1 MAAYLVTSAAPPRL
15 RRLGESHVR
24 AREQLYIGGK
34 WVAPS
39 GRGSIGVIDAAT
51 EETIGRIPSGNEED
65 VDRAVQ
71 AAARAFPG
79 WSATPVAERARWLER
94 LKEGLAAR
102 AEEIATTISAEVGS
116 PIAMAR
122 TIQAGLPVAVTGSYP
137 AIAREFPFEE
147 RIGNSVVV
155 REPVGVVAAITP
167 WNYPL
172 HQAMGKVAPALA
184 AGCTVVLKPS
194 EVAPLSAFILADVVH
209 EAGLPAGVFNL
220 VTGLGPPFG
229 ETLVRHPRVDMISLT
244 GSTAA
249 GRRVAEL
256 AAGTIKRVALE
267 LGGKSASV
275 ILEDADFDKA
285 VGVSVSNAFL
295 NGGQTCSAWTRML
308 VPRKRQDQ
316 ALEIAKRAAAKFKP
330 GDPRAPETRLGPLA
344 SAQQRER
351 VRKYIR
357 AGIEEGALLTLGG
370 PDAPEGLP
378 KGYYVKPTIFAGVK
392 PAMTIAREEIFGP
405 VLSILPYEDDDDA
418 VRIANDSMYGLAGG
432 VWSGDPARAERVARR
447 LRTGQVDV
455 NGGRFNPLAPFGGFK
470 QSGRGR
476 ELGKF
481 GLEEFLET
489 KSLQF

>member
-1 MAAYLVTSAAPPRL
+1 M
-15 RRLGESHVR
+15 R

-39 GRGSIGVIDAAT
+39 GRGSIEVIDAAT
-51 EETIGRIPSGNEED
+51 EEPIGSVPRGDEED

-71 AAARAFPG
+71 AAARAFES

-102 AEEIATTISAEVGS
+102 AEEIATTVCGEVGS

-122 TIQAGLPVAVTGSYP
+122 TVQAGLPVSVTGSFP

-147 RIGNSVVV
+147 RIGNSMVV
-155 REPVGVVAAITP
+155 REAVGVVAAITP
-167 WNYPL
+167 WDYPL

-194 EVAPLSAFILADVVH
+194 EVAPLTAFILADVVH
-209 EAGLPAGVFNL
+209 EAGLPPGVFNL

-229 ETLVRHPRVDMISLT
+229 EALVRHPRVDMISLT

-275 ILEDADFDKA
+275 ILDDADFDKA

-295 NGGQTCSAWTRML
+295 NAGQTCSAWTRML
-308 VPRKRQDQ
+308 VPRKRQEQ
-316 ALEIAKRAAAKFKP
+316 ALEIAKRAAAKVKP

-357 AGIEEGALLTLGG
+357 AGIEEGARLALGG

-378 KGYYVKPTIFAGVK
+378 KGYYVKPTIFAEVK

-405 VLSILPYEDDDDA
+405 VLSVIPYEDDDDA
-418 VRIANDSMYGLAGG
+418 VRIANDSTYGLAGG
-432 VWSGDPARAERVARR
+432 VWSGDAARAERVARR
-447 LRTGQVDV
+447 LRTGQVDL

>member
-1 MAAYLVTSAAPPRL
+1 MMRSQ
-15 RRLGESHVR
+15 
-24 AREQLYIGGK
+24 EQLYIGGK

-39 GRGSIGVIDAAT
+39 GRGNIDVIDAAT
-51 EETIGRIPSGNEED
+51 EEPVGRIPDGNEDD
-65 VDRAVQ
+65 VDRAVK
-71 AAARAFPG
+71 AAAAALG
-79 WSATPVAERARWLER
+79 DWAATPPAERARFLDR
-94 LKEGLAAR
+94 IKEGLAAR
-102 AEEIATTISAEVGS
+102 AEEIATIISAEVGS
-116 PIAMAR
+116 PITMAKAV
-122 TIQAGLPVAVTGSYP
+122 QAALPVTVTGSY
-137 AIAREFPFEE
+137 ARIAREFPFEE
-147 RIGNSVVV
+147 RIGNSLVV

-194 EVAPLSAFILADVVH
+194 EVAPLSAFILAEVVH
-209 EAGLPAGVFNL
+209 EAGLPPGVFNL

-229 ETLVRHPRVDMISLT
+229 EMLVRNPGVDMISLT
-244 GSTAA
+244 GSTRA

-256 AAGTIKRVALE
+256 AAPSVKRVALE
-267 LGGKSASV
+267 LGGKSATV

-316 ALEIAKRAAAKFKP
+316 ALEIARRTAAKFKP
-330 GDPRAPETRLGPLA
+330 GDPRSAETRLGPLA

-357 AGIEEGALLTLGG
+357 TGIEEGAQLVVGG

-378 KGYYVKPTIFAGVK
+378 RGYYVKPTIFAEVK
-392 PAMTIAREEIFGP
+392 PEMTIAREEIFGP
-405 VLSILPYEDDDDA
+405 VISVLAYEDEDDA
-418 VRIANDSMYGLAGG
+418 VRIANDTIYGLAGG
-432 VWSGDPARAERVARR
+432 VWSSDASRAERVARR
-447 LRTGQVDV
+447 LRTGQVDI

-481 GLEEFLET
+481 GLEEFLEI
-489 KSLQF
+489 KSMQF

>member
-1 MAAYLVTSAAPPRL
+1 M
-15 RRLGESHVR
+15 R

-39 GRGSIGVIDAAT
+39 GRGSIDVIDAAT
-51 EETIGRIPSGNEED
+51 EEVVGRIPSGNEED

-71 AAARAFPG
+71 AAARAFES
-79 WSATPVAERARWLER
+79 WAATPVAERARWLER

-102 AEEIATTISAEVGS
+102 AEEIASTISAEVGT
-116 PIAMAR
+116 PITVAK
-122 TIQAGLPVAVTGSYP
+122 TVQAGLPISVTGSYP
-137 AIAREFPFEE
+137 AIVREFPFEE

-209 EAGLPAGVFNL
+209 EAGLPPGVFNL

-229 ETLVRHPRVDMISLT
+229 EMLVRHPKVDMISLT

-256 AAGTIKRVALE
+256 AAASVKRVALE
-267 LGGKSASV
+267 LGGKSAAV
-275 ILEDADFDKA
+275 ILE
-285 VGVSVSNAFL
+285 
-295 NGGQTCSAWTRML
+295 
-308 VPRKRQDQ
+308 
-316 ALEIAKRAAAKFKP
+316 IATRAAAKFKP
-330 GDPRAPETRLGPLA
+330 GDPRSPDTRLGPLA

-357 AGIEEGALLTLGG
+357 AGVEQGAQLVTGG
-370 PDAPEGLP
+370 PEAPAGLP
-378 KGYYVKPTIFAGVK
+378 KGYYVQPTIFAGVK
-392 PAMTIAREEIFGP
+392 PEMTIAREEIFGP
-405 VLSILPYEDDDDA
+405 VLSVLPYEDDDDA

-432 VWSGDPARAERVARR
+432 VWSGNPSRAEGIARR
-447 LRTGQVDV
+447 LRTGQVDI

-481 GLEEFLET
+481 GLEEFLEV

>member
-1 MAAYLVTSAAPPRL
+1 MEAMMR
-15 RRLGESHVR
+15 SH
-24 AREQLYIGGK
+24 EQLYIGGK

-39 GRGSIGVIDAAT
+39 GRGSVDVIDAAT
-51 EETIGRIPSGNEED
+51 EEPVGRIPDGNEED
-65 VDRAVQ
+65 VDRAVK
-71 AAARAFPG
+71 AASAALPG
-79 WSATPVAERARWLER
+79 WAATPPAERARFLDR
-94 LKEGLAAR
+94 IKEGLAAR

-116 PIAMAR
+116 PITMAKAV
-122 TIQAGLPVAVTGSYP
+122 QAALPVTVTGSF
-137 AIAREFPFEE
+137 AALAREFPFEE
-147 RIGNSVVV
+147 RIGNSLVV

-194 EVAPLSAFILADVVH
+194 EVAPLSAFILAEIVH
-209 EAGLPAGVFNL
+209 QAGLPAGVFNL
-220 VTGLGPPFG
+220 ITGNGPPFG
-229 ETLVRHPRVDMISLT
+229 EMLVRHPRVDMISLT
-244 GSTAA
+244 GSTRA

-256 AAGTIKRVALE
+256 AAPSVKRVALE
-267 LGGKSASV
+267 LGGKSATV

-316 ALEIAKRAAAKFKP
+316 ALEIAKRSAAKFKP
-330 GDPRAPETRLGPLA
+330 GDPRSAETRLGPLA

-357 AGIEEGALLTLGG
+357 TGIEEGAEVVVGG

-392 PAMTIAREEIFGP
+392 PEMTIAREEIFGP
-405 VLSILPYEDDDDA
+405 VISVLAYEDEDDA
-418 VRIANDSMYGLAGG
+418 VRIANDTIYGLAGG
-432 VWSGDPARAERVARR
+432 VWSADASRAERIARR
-447 LRTGQVDV
+447 LRTGQVDI

-481 GLEEFLET
+481 GLEEFVET
-489 KSLQF
+489 KSMQF

>member
-1 MAAYLVTSAAPPRL
+1 MMRSQ
-15 RRLGESHVR
+15 
-24 AREQLYIGGK
+24 EQLYIGGK
-34 WVAPS
+34 WVPPS
-39 GRGSIGVIDAAT
+39 GRGTIDVIDAAT
-51 EETIGRIPSGNEED
+51 EEPIGRIPDGNEED
-65 VDRAVQ
+65 VDRAVK
-71 AAARAFPG
+71 AASAALPG
-79 WSATPVAERARWLER
+79 WAATPPAERARFLDR
-94 LKEGLAAR
+94 IKEGLAAR

-116 PIAMAR
+116 PITMAKAV
-122 TIQAGLPVAVTGSYP
+122 QAALPVTVTGSF
-137 AIAREFPFEE
+137 AALAREFPFEE
-147 RIGNSVVV
+147 RIGNSLVV

-194 EVAPLSAFILADVVH
+194 EVAPLSAFILAEIVH
-209 EAGLPAGVFNL
+209 AAGVPAGVFNL

-229 ETLVRHPRVDMISLT
+229 EMLVQHPLVDMISLT
-244 GSTAA
+244 GSTRA

-256 AAGTIKRVALE
+256 AAPSVKRVALE
-267 LGGKSASV
+267 LGGKSATV
-275 ILEDADFDKA
+275 LLDDADFDKA

-316 ALEIAKRAAAKFKP
+316 ALEVAKRSAAKFKP
-330 GDPRAPETRLGPLA
+330 GDPRSPETRLGPLS

-357 AGIEEGALLTLGG
+357 TGIEEGAQLVVGG
-370 PDAPEGLP
+370 PDAPEGLS

-392 PAMTIAREEIFGP
+392 PEMTIAREEIFGP
-405 VLSILPYEDDDDA
+405 VISVLAYEDDDDA
-418 VRIANDSMYGLAGG
+418 VRIANDTIYGLAGG
-432 VWSGDPARAERVARR
+432 VWSADASRAERLARR
-447 LRTGQVDV
+447 LRTGQVDI

-476 ELGKF
+476 ELGKY
-481 GLEEFLET
+481 GLEEFVET
-489 KSLQF
+489 KSMQF

>member
-1 MAAYLVTSAAPPRL
+1 MR
-15 RRLGESHVR
+15 SH
-24 AREQLYIGGK
+24 EQLYIGGK

-39 GRGSIGVIDAAT
+39 GRGSIDVIDAAT
-51 EETIGRIPSGNEED
+51 EEPAGRIPDGNEDD
-65 VDRAVQ
+65 VDRAVK
-71 AAARAFPG
+71 AAAAAFG
-79 WSATPVAERARWLER
+79 AWAATPPAERARFLDR
-94 LKEGLAAR
+94 IKEGLAAR
-102 AEEIATTISAEVGS
+102 AEEIAATISAEVGS
-116 PIAMAR
+116 PITMAKAV
-122 TIQAGLPVAVTGSYP
+122 QAALPVTVTGSYS

-147 RIGNSVVV
+147 RIGNSLVV

-194 EVAPLSAFILADVVH
+194 EVAPLSAFILAEVVH

-229 ETLVRHPRVDMISLT
+229 EMLVRHPRVDMISLT
-244 GSTAA
+244 GSTRA

-256 AAGTIKRVALE
+256 AAPSVKRVALE
-267 LGGKSASV
+267 LGGKSATV

-316 ALEIAKRAAAKFKP
+316 ALEIARRTAAKFKP
-330 GDPRAPETRLGPLA
+330 GDPRSPETRLGPLA

-351 VRKYIR
+351 VRKYIGT
-357 AGIEEGALLTLGG
+357 GIQEGAQLVVGG
-370 PDAPEGLP
+370 PDAPEGFP

-392 PAMTIAREEIFGP
+392 PEMTIAREEIFGP
-405 VLSILPYEDDDDA
+405 VISVLAYEDEDDA
-418 VRIANDSMYGLAGG
+418 VRIANDTIYGLAGG
-432 VWSGDPARAERVARR
+432 VWSSDASRAERVARR
-447 LRTGQVDV
+447 LRTGQVDI

-489 KSLQF
+489 KSMQF